1 MEQFCADYLA
11 TLGLGGL
18 LGGLIIEAMG
28 LPFPGGV
35 MIMFSGFLINQNKLD
50 FYPVFMLAVAG
61 FNLGASIAFFIGR
74 WLGDPLFDRYGKYL
88 RVKNFSLCQAR
99 RQLEKSAPMFI
110 IVGRFVPMV
119 SNITPYLAGASGLR
133 WLNFLFYNFVF
144 TIIWVSIN
152 ISIGMLFGHNWH
164 LIAGYLS
171 NKLPVAAL
179 VLLVIYLA
187 IKLLIS
193 KLFVLRSERI

>member
-35 MIMFSGFLINQNKLD
+35 MIMFSGFLINQDKLD
-50 FYPVFMLAVAG
+50 FYPVFLIAVAG
-61 FNLGASIAFFIGR
+61 FNLGASIAFGIGR
-74 WLGDPLFDRYGKYL
+74 RVGDPLFDRYGKYL
-88 RVKNFSLCQAR
+88 RVKNFSLSQAR
-99 RQLEKSAPMFI
+99 RQLEKSAPLFI
-110 IVGRFVPMV
+110 IAGRFVPMI

-133 WLNFLFYNFVF
+133 WLSFLFYNFVF
-144 TIIWVSIN
+144 TIIWVSVN

-164 LIAGYLS
+164 LIAGYLN

-179 VLLVIYLA
+179 ALLVIYLA

-193 KLFVLRSERI
+193 KFVVLRSERL